1 MNGINFYQR
10 DRETMIRYP
19 THYSLSRSSSKE
31 ESKHQPSR
39 SGISSLLLQEEQPD
53 ELRIR
58 HSVQKGLWFPILTNL
73 TNLIMEKRKDI
84 QEKAFNVLFR
94 IMNDYDQDFNL
105 EFWKDILNQILLPLL
120 EDIHL
125 AVEIPNKK

>member
-1 MNGINFYQR
+1 MA
-10 DRETMIRYP
+10 
-19 THYSLSRSSSKE
+19 
-31 ESKHQPSR
+31 
-39 SGISSLLLQEEQPD
+39 QEETPD
-53 ELRIR
+53 DAKIR

-94 IMNDYDQDFNL
+94 IMNDFNQDFNL
-105 EFWKDILNQILLPLL
+105 EFWKEILNQIILPLL

-125 AVEIPNKK
+125 AVEIPSKK